1 MSNLTYRQSFENCFP
16 ENQGI
21 RAKRQISIF
30 AMFRAM
36 IFFHI
41 STHKH
46 IPKDRKLLE
55 VEDLENIVCLFV
67 NELIC
72 GFHDGIKIGG
82 REGLKLGFFDGINN
96 FP

>member
-1 MSNLTYRQSFENCFP
+1 
-16 ENQGI
+16 
-21 RAKRQISIF
+21 
-30 AMFRAM
+30 M
-36 IFFHI
+36 ILFFI
-41 STHKH
+41 LVPIN

>member
-1 MSNLTYRQSFENCFP
+1 MSNLTYRQSFQNCLP

-30 AMFRAM
+30 AMFRLM
-36 IFFHI
+36 IFFI
-41 STHKH
+41 LVPIN

-55 VEDLENIVCLFV
+55 VEDLKNIVCLFV
-67 NELIC
+67 NEPIC
-72 GFHDGIKIGG
+72 GFQDGVKIGG
-82 REGLKLGFFDGINN
+82 RGGLKLGFFDGINT

>member
-1 MSNLTYRQSFENCFP
+1 MPNLTYRQSFQNCLP

-30 AMFRAM
+30 AMFR
-36 IFFHI
+36 IIYSFFI
-41 STHKH
+41 LEPIN

-67 NELIC
+67 NEQIC

-82 REGLKLGFFDGINN
+82 TLQI
-96 FP
+96 